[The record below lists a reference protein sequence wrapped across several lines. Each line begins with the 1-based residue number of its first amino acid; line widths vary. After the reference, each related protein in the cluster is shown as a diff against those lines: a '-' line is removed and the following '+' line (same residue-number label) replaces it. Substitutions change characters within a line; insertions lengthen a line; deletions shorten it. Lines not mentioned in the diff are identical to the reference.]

1 MKKYF
6 LLGLIVAIA
15 PSICFG
21 ASASYT
27 QLVREKQRK
36 MAELEKCMGSSK
48 GLKIAGLST
57 IGLTAVGV
65 AGNIAEAQ
73 KLQEYDDA
81 IAKKNKDIETKEKAI
96 ADEKEKIAK
105 KQQEKSNPT
114 PAPINENQQ
123 QCINRVNGEFTVGI
137 PSKYQDSYTGLKEE
151 LDDLLEEVVDED
163 GGIIWHGHKFTCKKG
178 TKFKDCDGVDDFLQG
193 VFKAAVTD
201 KECGT
206 HLFNEIEEAKFL
218 DSTDVAVD
226 TFTENCKNSGGI
238 SAVPGTCYCLYGT
251 ANFMGQCPSLSTGP
265 VSNKNSSNSNNNSDG
280 NSNGNNNIEYNAE
293 DKCDMTLGD
302 WDDQYNT
309 CFCPGLS
316 IWDDSEGCIESEYE
330 EIDLSDVSITSSN
343 INNNNDLSTD
353 ESGTPASGQGNGSA
367 TKPTTNV
374 PQETKKFKCED
385 SGGKWIGDKC
395 QCMNG
400 FNVDYEGKCFRL
412 LDGIGITAPRK
423 SDDNNPKMLKN

>member
-15 PSICFG
+15 PNICFG
-21 ASASYT
+21 AGARYT

-36 MAELEKCMGSSK
+36 MEELEKCMGSSK

-81 IAKKNKDIETKEKAI
+81 IAKKNKDIEAKEKAI
-96 ADEKEKIAK
+96 VAENEKIKQIEAEKKAAEEAEKEEK
-105 KQQEKSNPT
+105 K
-114 PAPINENQQ
+114 
-123 QCINRVNGEFTVGI
+123 
-137 PSKYQDSYTGLKEE
+137 D
-151 LDDLLEEVVDED
+151 
-163 GGIIWHGHKFTCKKG
+163 
-178 TKFKDCDGVDDFLQG
+178 KD
-193 VFKAAVTD
+193 
-201 KECGT
+201 
-206 HLFNEIEEAKFL
+206 
-218 DSTDVAVD
+218 
-226 TFTENCKNSGGI
+226 
-238 SAVPGTCYCLYGT
+238 
-251 ANFMGQCPSLSTGP
+251 
-265 VSNKNSSNSNNNSDG
+265 
-280 NSNGNNNIEYNAE
+280 NGNNNIEYNAE

-302 WDDQYNT
+302 WDDQFNT
-309 CFCPGLS
+309 CLCPGLS

-353 ESGTPASGQGNGSA
+353 KSGTSASGQGNGSV
-367 TKPTTNV
+367 TKTTTNV
-374 PQETKKFKCED
+374 SQETKKFKCED

-395 QCMNG
+395 QCMDG

-412 LDGIGITAPRK
+412 LDGIVITAPRK
-423 SDDNNPKMLKN
+423 SDG

>member
-15 PSICFG
+15 PNICFG
-21 ASASYT
+21 AGARYT

-36 MAELEKCMGSSK
+36 MEELEKCMGSSK

-81 IAKKNKDIETKEKAI
+81 IAKKNKDIEAKEKAI

-105 KQQEKSNPT
+105 KQQDKSNPT

-123 QCINRVNGEFTVGI
+123 QCINRVNREFTVGI
-137 PSKYQDSYTGLKEE
+137 PSKYQDSYTGLKEK
-151 LDDLLEEVVDED
+151 LDDLLEETVDED
-163 GGIIWHGHKFTCKKG
+163 GGIIWHGHRFTCKKG

-226 TFTENCKNSGGI
+226 TFTD
-238 SAVPGTCYCLYGT
+238 
-251 ANFMGQCPSLSTGP
+251 
-265 VSNKNSSNSNNNSDG
+265 SNNNSDG

-302 WDDQYNT
+302 WDDQFNT

-343 INNNNDLSTD
+343 INNNNDLATYK
-353 ESGTPASGQGNGSA
+353 SGTPASGQGNGSV
-367 TKPTTNV
+367 TKTTTNV
-374 PQETKKFKCED
+374 SQETKKFKCED
-385 SGGKWIGDKC
+385 SGGNWIGDKC
-395 QCMNG
+395 QCMDG

-412 LDGIGITAPRK
+412 LDGIVITAPRK
-423 SDDNNPKMLKN
+423 SDG

>member
-15 PSICFG
+15 PNICFG
-21 ASASYT
+21 AGARYT

-36 MAELEKCMGSSK
+36 MEELEKCMGSSK

-81 IAKKNKDIETKEKAI
+81 IAKKNKDIEAKEKAI
-96 ADEKEKIAK
+96 ADENEKIKKIEVEKKIKEEAAK
-105 KQQEKSNPT
+105 KKAEEEARNV
-114 PAPINENQQ
+114 AINYNAEDKCYMTLGTWDDQYGDCFCPGLSIWDDSEGCIESEYEEIEPLPEAVITYENQQ

-137 PSKYQDSYTGLKEE
+137 PSKYQDSYAQAKKA
-151 LDDLLEEVVDED
+151 LDDLLEETVDED
-163 GGIIWHGHKFTCKKG
+163 GGMIWHGHKVTCKKG
-178 TKFKDCDGVDDFLQG
+178 TKFKDCEGVNDFLQG
-193 VFKAAVTD
+193 VLKAAVTD

-226 TFTENCKNSGGI
+226 TFTENCKNSGGM
-238 SAVPGTCYCLYGT
+238 SLAPGTCQCLYGT

-265 VSNKNSSNSNNNSDG
+265 VNNKN
-280 NSNGNNNIEYNAE
+280 
-293 DKCDMTLGD
+293 
-302 WDDQYNT
+302 
-309 CFCPGLS
+309 
-316 IWDDSEGCIESEYE
+316 
-330 EIDLSDVSITSSN
+330 
-343 INNNNDLSTD
+343 LSTD
-353 ESGTPASGQGNGSA
+353 KSGTPASGQGNGSV
-367 TKPTTNV
+367 TKTTTNV
-374 PQETKKFKCED
+374 SQETKKFKCED
-385 SGGKWIGDKC
+385 SGGNWIGDKC

-412 LDGIGITAPRK
+412 LDGIVITAPRN
-423 SDDNNPKMLKN
+423 SDDNNPLVLEMN

>member
-15 PSICFG
+15 PNICFG
-21 ASASYT
+21 AGARYT

-36 MAELEKCMGSSK
+36 MEELEKCMGSSK

-81 IAKKNKDIETKEKAI
+81 IAKKNKDIEAKEKAI

-105 KQQEKSNPT
+105 KQQKKSNPT
-114 PAPINENQQ
+114 SAPINENQQ
-123 QCINRVNGEFTVGI
+123 QCINRVNREFTVGI
-137 PSKYQDSYTGLKEE
+137 PSKYQDSYAQVKKA
-151 LDDLLEEVVDED
+151 LDDLLEETVDED
-163 GGIIWHGHKFTCKKG
+163 GGIIWHGYKFTCKKG

-226 TFTENCKNSGGI
+226 TFTD
-238 SAVPGTCYCLYGT
+238 
-251 ANFMGQCPSLSTGP
+251 
-265 VSNKNSSNSNNNSDG
+265 SNNNSDG

-302 WDDQYNT
+302 WDDQFNT

-353 ESGTPASGQGNGSA
+353 ESGTSASGQGNGSV
-367 TKPTTNV
+367 TKTTTNV

-385 SGGKWIGDKC
+385 SGGNWIGGKC
-395 QCMNG
+395 QCMEG

-412 LDGIGITAPRK
+412 LDGISITAPRK
-423 SDDNNPKMLKN
+423 SDDNNPNMLKN

>member
-15 PSICFG
+15 PNICFG
-21 ASASYT
+21 AGARYT

-36 MAELEKCMGSSK
+36 MEELEKCMGSSK

-96 ADEKEKIAK
+96 VAEQEKIAK

-137 PSKYQDSYTGLKEE
+137 PSKYQDSYAQAKKA
-151 LDDLLEEVVDED
+151 LDDLLEETVDED
-163 GGIIWHGHKFTCKKG
+163 GGMIWHGHKVTCKKG
-178 TKFKDCDGVDDFLQG
+178 TKFKDCAGVDDFLQG
-193 VFKAAVTD
+193 VLKAAVTD

-238 SAVPGTCYCLYGT
+238 STVPGTCYCLYGT

-293 DKCDMTLGD
+293 DKCYMTLGD
-302 WDDQYNT
+302 WDDQFNT
-309 CFCPGLS
+309 CLCPGLS

-343 INNNNDLSTD
+343 INNNNKKLSTD
-353 ESGTPASGQGNGSA
+353 KSGTPASGQGNGSV
-367 TKPTTNV
+367 TKTTTNV
-374 PQETKKFKCED
+374 SQETKKFKCED

-395 QCMNG
+395 QCMDG

-412 LDGIGITAPRK
+412 LDGIVITAPRK
-423 SDDNNPKMLKN
+423 SDG